1 MIKKIISA
9 LLSIVL
15 VLGSMLTI
23 SAAYEISNPVQSVY
37 DITVTV
43 TSDSDLGPITAYV
56 KRIKDSS
63 GQDVVDTKIYGIG
76 QENATLTDA
85 TYRYTF
91 VFTMRNAVQSGT
103 YRVFFGDGLQAT
115 KDYAYNRV
123 QDIVDFYN
131 QLNAV
136 GVVDLTANPDVI
148 KNKLLAGEA
157 SGYLSY
163 DLTQYKSLNTNVRK
177 LVDKEIESWNLST
190 NISALET
197 TGTYFATQMDEV
209 MQRASIANADPAT
222 FDTTV
227 SAAISATVLDGAF
240 YDKVQPATVASFM
253 HPESITSISNATI
266 KTQFSKA
273 VLLSVA
279 QGSDYLTLYDA
290 TAYFVDNSILS
301 LDDTKLATL
310 VSHNLHIN
318 LFKELV
324 KDIYAFDTIESY
336 ENVARPLM
344 NSLLAQIGTDTP
356 ITPPAQQRPI
366 GGNQGAAIGTPVR
379 PTTPDK
385 DVVDNPATFND
396 LGTVSWAREAITYL
410 AERGIV
416 SGRGNGVYAPND
428 GVTRE
433 EMVKLIVTAFANT
446 SSGVACDFSDVSS
459 DRWSYPYIATAYNL
473 GLINGV
479 DASSFNPAG
488 GIIRESLAVILYR
501 TYKLAGKNIDAGN
514 ASFTDGGAISDY
526 AKDAVNA
533 MVEIGVME
541 GMGDGTFSP
550 KTVVT
555 RAQAATVIYKL
566 LTLIGGVN

>member
-1 MIKKIISA
+1 MMKKIISA
-9 LLSIVL
+9 LLSVVL
-15 VLGSMLTI
+15 VLGTMLTI
-23 SAAYEISNPVQSVY
+23 SAAYEISDPIQSVY

-43 TSDSDLGPITAYV
+43 TSDTDLGPITAYV
-56 KRIKDSS
+56 KRVKDSNDQS
-63 GQDVVDTKIYGIG
+63 VVDTKIYGIG
-76 QENATLTDA
+76 QEDATLTDE

-91 VFTMRNAVQSGT
+91 EFTMRNTVQSGT
-103 YRVFFGDGLQAT
+103 YRVFFGDGLQTT
-115 KDYAYNRV
+115 KDYVYNRV

-136 GVVDLTANPDVI
+136 GVVDITANPDVI

-163 DLTQYKSLNTNVRK
+163 DLTQYKSLNANVRK
-177 LVDKEIESWNLST
+177 LVDKEIESWSLATS
-190 NISALET
+190 IPALAATEA
-197 TGTYFATQMDEV
+197 YFTTQMDEV
-209 MQRASIANADPAT
+209 MQRAAIANADPAT
-222 FDTTV
+222 FDTV
-227 SAAISATVLDGAF
+227 ASAAISATVLDGAF
-240 YDKVQPATVASFM
+240 YDKVTPATVASFM
-253 HPESITSISNATI
+253 HPETITSISNATI

-290 TAYFVDNSILS
+290 TDYFVDNSILS

-324 KDIYAFDTIESY
+324 KDIYTFDTIESY

-344 NSLLAQIGTDTP
+344 NSLLEQIGSGTP
-356 ITPPAQQRPI
+356 GLTPPPPQRPL
-366 GGNQGAAIGTPVR
+366 GGNQGSAIGAPVR
-379 PTTPDK
+379 PTEPDD

-396 LGTVSWAREAITYL
+396 LGTVSWAQEAITYL
-410 AERGIV
+410 AKRGIV

-433 EMVKLIVTAFANT
+433 EMVKLIVTAFANAN
-446 SSGVACDFSDVSS
+446 SEVVCDFADVSA
-459 DRWSYPYIATAYNL
+459 DRWSYPYIATAFRL

-479 DASSFNPAG
+479 DDSNFDPVG

-501 TYKLAGKNIDAGN
+501 TYKLAGKHVDAGN
-514 ASFTDGGAISDY
+514 ASFTDGGAISSY
-526 AKDAVNA
+526 AKDAVYA
-533 MVEIGVME
+533 MAELGVME
-541 GMGDGTFSP
+541 GMGDGIFSP

-566 LTLIGGVN
+566 LTLIGGN